1 MKEQYRV
8 YTIIEKPSGYYFT
21 GKYSGVTETLESAKK
36 LIDFFEDAK

>member
-1 MKEQYRV
+1 MKVEYRG

-36 LIDFFEDAK
+36 LIDFFEAAE